1 MGKRSSFYVVLA
13 KLKECKPGAIRELH
27 MEKPYLKVYLTQDK
41 ATDNVLRPLLE
52 PTESI
57 FT

>member
-27 MEKPYLKVYLTQDK
+27 TEKAYLKVYLTQET
-41 ATDNVLRPLLE
+41 ATDYVLRPLYE

-57 FT
+57 CA